1 MYISTEI
8 HSAALQIG
16 EERAIELCARTGFDC
31 WDFTLC
37 PMGIL
42 DRQTRELTVSDH
54 PLAGPECLAFARQL
68 KKVGEDN
75 GIFCNQSHAPFPPAH
90 PKIRDM
96 MKQAIACTAEAGGKI
111 CVIHPLHLDTPR
123 RNAEFYGELLPF
135 AKQHG
140 VQIATENLLSR
151 PRGSDRYYPAMG
163 STPESYLALLQA
175 VDDPDFVACL
185 DLGHAEIHAGGSSAV
200 ELIRALGPK
209 LQALH
214 IHDNDHH
221 TDQHRLPFTG
231 SIDYLPILQALKQ
244 VGYQGQLTMEATEH
258 IRSFG
263 REELPQAMEA
273 LARTA
278 MRLRNM
284 LEQC

>member
-8 HSAALQIG
+8 RSAALLIG
-16 EERAIELCARTGFDC
+16 EERAIELYARAGFDC

-54 PLAGPECLAFARQL
+54 PLTKPGYLAFARQL

-96 MKQAIACTAEAGGKI
+96 MKRSIECTAEAGGKI
-111 CVIHPLHLDTPR
+111 CVIHPLHLDTPQV
-123 RNAEFYGELLPF
+123 NAEFYGELLPF
-135 AKQHG
+135 AKQCG
-140 VQIATENLLSR
+140 IKLATENLLSR

-163 STPESYLALLQA
+163 STPESYLALLQEL
-175 VDDPDFVACL
+175 DDPDFVACL

-200 ELIRALGPK
+200 ELIRALGPR

-214 IHDNDHH
+214 IHDNDHQM
-221 TDQHRLPFTG
+221 DQHWLPFTR
-231 SIDYLPILQALKQ
+231 SIDFLPILQALKQ
-244 VGYQGQLTMEATEH
+244 VGYQGQLTMEAAEY
-258 IRSFG
+258 IKSFS
-263 REELPQAMEA
+263 REALPQAMKE
-273 LARTA
+273 LAGAA
-278 MRLRNM
+278 MRLRSM